1 MVIQY
6 VIHIYYIILYH
17 VSIFLY
23 IYIHVYLISRYTV
36 LIKYYVTITYDHVYQ
51 SPKHRMLDTTTEVQD
66 GDGVE
71 TIHLQQTALR
81 LAAQDLSFE
90 DLSPI

>member
-1 MVIQY
+1 MIM
-6 VIHIYYIILYH
+6 YI
-17 VSIFLY
+17 
-23 IYIHVYLISRYTV
+23 
-36 LIKYYVTITYDHVYQ
+36 KA
-51 SPKHRMLDTTTEVQD
+51 PKHRMLDTTTEVQD

-90 DLSPI
+90 DLSPIWMGFEWEYHWK

>member
-1 MVIQY
+1 
-6 VIHIYYIILYH
+6 
-17 VSIFLY
+17 
-23 IYIHVYLISRYTV
+23 
-36 LIKYYVTITYDHVYQ
+36 
-51 SPKHRMLDTTTEVQD
+51 MLDTTTEVQD